1 MKPWRPL
8 CSEHHPR
15 ICILAHHILECFNQG
30 YRILGN
36 RILKTM
42 SLETIVLSTQPQR
55 MYMLAHH
62 ILERRIQGNRIL
74 VNRILG
80 NHETVETVVLRTS
93 PKNLHP
99 GSPHFRML

>member
-1 MKPWRPL
+1 MKPRRPW

-15 ICILAHHILECFNQG
+15 ICSLAHHILECCNQG

-42 SLETIVLSTQPQR
+42 SLETIVFSTQPQR

-62 ILERRIQGNRIL
+62 ILERRIQGNRTLGDCIPG
-74 VNRILG
+74 NRVSL
-80 NHETVETVVLRTS
+80 ETIVLRS
-93 PKNLHP
+93 GPKV
-99 GSPHFRML
+99 SRS